1 MFMSASLFDEGHDT
15 QGIPACQYG
24 VYHFQGKFLAGSIL
38 LLFQQSEIVEGMDVE
53 VTLE

>member
-1 MFMSASLFDEGHDT
+1 MFMSASLFDEGDNT
-15 QGIPACQYG
+15 QRMPTCQYG
-24 VYHFQGKFLAGSIL
+24 VYHFQGNFLAGSIL